1 MHIYERFVKIHLG
14 IKVTVEDGVDI
25 LQDVTQF
32 LQLPL
37 HPSLHDIMLHVQAV
51 CPANA
56 DQ

>member
-1 MHIYERFVKIHLG
+1 MFVKIHLS
-14 IKVTVEDGVDI
+14 IKVTVEDGVDK

-51 CPANA
+51 FPNYDCSK
-56 DQ
+56 